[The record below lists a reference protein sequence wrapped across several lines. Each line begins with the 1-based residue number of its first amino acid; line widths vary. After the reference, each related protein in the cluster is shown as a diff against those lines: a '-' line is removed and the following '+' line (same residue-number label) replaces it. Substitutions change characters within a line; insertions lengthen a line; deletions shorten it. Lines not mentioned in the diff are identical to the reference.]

1 MNIKS
6 FLLLILISV
15 LINVSCKK
23 DFEQINTNPQ
33 AFTTASD
40 GSLFNSV
47 ISSCVYGWN
56 EEFYVNEEKLYPQT
70 QLAALFKQAW
80 ENTTIGTE
88 EIWANYYNYLP
99 NVRELEKRF
108 AADVPS
114 SELNNM
120 IAMLK
125 IIKAYKTFK
134 VTDLF
139 GDIPYSEAGYGFQD
153 VSKLRPV
160 FDSQQ
165 SIYLSLLDDLAW
177 ADANINTNATG
188 EPFATFKVFDKLF
201 FGDLLQWQKF
211 ANSLRLRYA
220 MRMYNKQPTKAAQII
235 NQIISDQTKHPV
247 LVGCDQQGYTGEVAA
262 IYPYLCSY
270 KDQRQQWAMG
280 QQNLRMGSNIWH
292 ALSSND
298 STNGGGIFDARAYL
312 FFDTN
317 NANKWVAYPNSPT
330 GSTPAESG
338 VPYAT
343 QRNSA
348 AGYAIKGATCL
359 YSPFNYFFVSDQD
372 QIPDILM
379 TGAEVNF
386 LKAEAYLRG
395 IGVTAD
401 PGQADNEFL
410 SGINAS
416 YVWWTSIMDKTTL
429 LNDGSKFTTLVN
441 VPTTL
446 SYTLLQSKF
455 DLLVNYPGDVNKQLT
470 QIYTQEWI
478 DMFRQVQEAYALVR
492 RVPYGL
498 LPREGTAIQYN
509 RFTIPPSEVQY
520 NTANYQSCYSSK
532 PDANTTKVWWMQ

>member
-23 DFEQINTNPQ
+23 DFEQINNNPQ

-47 ISSCVYGWN
+47 VSSCILGWN

-70 QLAALFKQAW
+70 QLAAQFKQAW

-88 EIWANYYNYLP
+88 EIWSNYYNALP
-99 NVRELEKRF
+99 NFRELEKRF
-108 AADVPS
+108 AADAPS
-114 SELNNM
+114 NELNNM

-125 IIKAYKTFK
+125 IMRAYKTYK

-153 VSKLRPV
+153 ISKLHPK

-177 ADANINTNATG
+177 ADANINTAATA
-188 EPFATFKVFDKLF
+188 EPYATFKVFDKLF
-201 FGDLLQWQKF
+201 FGDLTMWKKF

-220 MRMYNKQPTKAAQII
+220 MRMYSKQPTKSAQII
-235 NQIISDQTKHPV
+235 GDIISNPDKHPV
-247 LVGCDQQGYTGEVAA
+247 LVGCDINGYTGDVAA
-262 IYPYLCSY
+262 IYPYLCGY

-280 QQNLRMGSNIWH
+280 QQNLRMGSNMWH
-292 ALSSND
+292 QLSAHD
-298 STNGGGIFDARAYL
+298 SIDGSGIFDARAYL

-317 NANKWVAYPNSPT
+317 NKSKWVAYPNVPNV
-330 GSTPAESG
+330 STPAESG

-359 YSPFNYFFVSDQD
+359 FSPFNYFFVSDQD
-372 QIPDILM
+372 YIPDILM

-386 LKAEAYLRG
+386 LKAEAFLRG
-395 IGVTAD
+395 IGVAAD
-401 PGQADNEFL
+401 PSSADNEFL
-410 SGINAS
+410 SGVNAS
-416 YVWWTSIMDKTTL
+416 FVWWQTTMGQTSL
-429 LNDGSKFTTLVN
+429 LNDGSKFNTMVTI
-441 VPTTL
+441 PTTL
-446 SYTLLQSKF
+446 TYTLIQSKF
-455 DLLVNYPGDVNKQLT
+455 DLFNFTSTDDRLK
-470 QIYTQEWI
+470 QIYTQEYI
-478 DMFRQVQEAYALVR
+478 DLFRQVQEAYALVR
-492 RVPYGL
+492 RVPSGL
-498 LPREGTAIQYN
+498 LPREGNALNYY

-520 NTANYQSCYSSK
+520 NLANYQSCYSSQA
-532 PDANTTKVWWMQ
+532 DAITTKVWWMQ